1 MYKELET
8 IVSGGV
14 EIRGVK
20 AIAISRQLPAS
31 EPVLE
36 EYKFVAYRDGAQV
49 SLQEAIRLATQ
60 IAIEY
65 HQAIN
70 VKTIEL
76 IDDSDN
82 VTTNEL
88 ASPILTKILADLPLI
103 QANVLLT
110 APPNRFDDDALSPN
124 VTSINSLKQLSNEEN
139 ALLAVGIGLLTRNKS
154 EQLEQIL
161 SKLRNGGFVLTR
173 ERLPKP
179 ENLSALSKYNLNVI
193 LEKNTSTESIIL
205 LKKKEQPIR
214 KTEIVRINNNE
225 FTWLEKLNSIM
236 NLENETT
243 DNTRIILVGEKDPEC
258 GLLGLVN
265 CLRKEPGG
273 EMIRGILIQDT
284 EAPKF
289 SLQNSL
295 YANQL
300 QLDLPINILRPGKMW
315 GSYRHEPVSSLSKLK
330 PVYHALVNQTVCNP
344 TEIFKSYRL
353 LYTYYIPYIHII

>member
-1 MYKELET
+1 M
-8 IVSGGV
+8 
-14 EIRGVK
+14 
-20 AIAISRQLPAS
+20 
-31 EPVLE
+31 
-36 EYKFVAYRDGAQV
+36 AYRDRAQI
-49 SLQEAIRLATQ
+49 SLQEAIRLAIH

-65 HQAIN
+65 HQAIH

-82 VTTNEL
+82 VTANEL

-110 APPNRFDDDALSPN
+110 ASPNRFDDDVLSPN
-124 VTSINSLKQLSNEEN
+124 VTSIDSLSNEEN
-139 ALLAVGIGLLTRNKS
+139 ALLAIGIDLLTKNKS
-154 EQLEQIL
+154 DQLEQIL

-173 ERLPKP
+173 EKLPKL
-179 ENLSALSKYNLNVI
+179 ENLSTLSKYNLDVI

-205 LKKKEQPIR
+205 LKKKDQPIQ

-236 NLENETT
+236 NMENKTI
-243 DNTRIILVGEKDPEC
+243 DNTKIILVGEKDSDC
-258 GLLGLVN
+258 GLLGFVN

-284 EAPKF
+284 EAPEF

-295 YANQL
+295 YTKQL
-300 QLDLPINILRPGKMW
+300 QLDLPINVLRPGKIW
-315 GSYRHEPVSSLSKLK
+315 GSYRHEPVSLSKLK
-330 PVYHALVNQTVCNP
+330 PVYHAFVNQKVCNLI
-344 TEIFKSYRL
+344 EILESYRL
-353 LYTYYIPYIHII
+353 LTGLPNKDLKIEKKKAAGCKTQ

>member
-8 IVSGGV
+8 IISGGV

-20 AIAISRQLPAS
+20 SRAILHQLPIN

-36 EYKFVAYRDGAQV
+36 EYKFVPYRDGAQI
-49 SLQEAIRLATQ
+49 SLQEAIRLATH
-60 IAIEY
+60 IVIEY
-65 HQAIN
+65 HQAIH

-82 VTTNEL
+82 VTINEL

-110 APPNRFDDDALSPN
+110 ASPNRFGDDALSPN
-124 VTSINSLKQLSNEEN
+124 VTSINSLNNLSNEEN
-139 ALLAVGIGLLTRNKS
+139 ALLAVGIGLLTKNKS
-154 EQLEQIL
+154 DQLEQIL

-173 ERLPKP
+173 EKLPKP
-179 ENLSALSKYNLNVI
+179 ENLSALSKYNLDVI
-193 LEKNTSTESIIL
+193 LEKNTSMESIIL
-205 LKKKEQPIR
+205 LKKKDQPI
-214 KTEIVRINNNE
+214 KQTEIVRINNNE

-236 NLENETT
+236 NKTSN
-243 DNTRIILVGEKDPEC
+243 DTRIILVGEKDPEN
-258 GLLGLVN
+258 GLLGFVN

-295 YANQL
+295 YAKQL
-300 QLDLPINILRPGKMW
+300 QLDLPINVLRPGKIW
-315 GSYRHEPVSSLSKLK
+315 GSYRHEPVSNLLKLK
-330 PVYHALVNQTVCNP
+330 PVHHAFVNQTVCNSF
-344 TEIFKSYRL
+344 EIFESYRL
-353 LYTYYIPYIHII
+353 LQPV

>member
-1 MYKELET
+1 MHVYKQWET
-8 IVSGGV
+8 VISGGV

-20 AIAISRQLPAS
+20 SKAVPRQLPTS

-36 EYKFVAYRDGAQV
+36 EYKFVGYRDRAQV
-49 SLQEAIRLATQ
+49 SLQEAIRLAIH

-65 HQAIN
+65 HEAIH

-82 VTTNEL
+82 VTANEL

-110 APPNRFDDDALSPN
+110 ASPNRFDDDALSPN
-124 VTSINSLKQLSNEEN
+124 VTSINSLSNEEN
-139 ALLAVGIGLLTRNKS
+139 ALLATGIGLLTKNKS
-154 EQLEQIL
+154 DRLEQIL

-173 ERLPKP
+173 EKLSKS
-179 ENLSALSKYNLNVI
+179 ENLSALSKYNLDVI
-193 LEKNTSTESIIL
+193 LEKNTSMESIIL
-205 LKKKEQPIR
+205 LKKKDQPIK

-236 NLENETT
+236 NIENKTI
-243 DNTRIILVGEKDPEC
+243 DNTRIILVSEKDSDC
-258 GLLGLVN
+258 GLLGFVN

-273 EMIRGILIQDT
+273 EIIRGILIQDT
-284 EAPKF
+284 EAPEF

-295 YANQL
+295 YAKQL
-300 QLDLPINILRPGKMW
+300 QLDLPINILRPGKIW
-315 GSYRHEPVSSLSKLK
+315 GCYRHEPISLSKLK
-330 PVYHALVNQTVCNP
+330 PVYHAFVNQTVCNLI
-344 TEIFKSYRL
+344 EILESYRL
-353 LYTYYIPYIHII
+353 F